1 MLKSVY
7 KAPNEFAAITIKEM
21 LRSQNIESVIR
32 GNETTWLDGI
42 PAVFKG
48 YWCEVMVREEDFAE
62 AEECVQEFLKL
73 SEENPPPEPAEPEP
87 PDDDVE

>member
-1 MLKSVY
+1 MLKSVF

-21 LRSQNIESVIR
+21 LKSQNIESVIR
-32 GNETTWLDGI
+32 GNETTWLDGL
-42 PAVFKG
+42 PTVLKG

-73 SEENPPPEPAEPEP
+73 SEENPPEPDPDLD
-87 PDDDVE
+87 DDDVE